1 MQQQTIGHT
10 DTSPGDQVREFM
22 DLEEL
27 AARMGIG
34 LTMAYQLAKQ
44 DALPIPVLKIG
55 RVYRFSRR
63 AYDALATAQHEDAAT
78 QATA

>member
-1 MQQQTIGHT
+1 MTVNTHT
-10 DTSPGDQVREFM
+10 AMMPDDPAREFM
-22 DLEEL
+22 DIEEL

-44 DALPIPVLKIG
+44 NALPVPAIRIG

-63 AYDALATAQHEDAAT
+63 AYDALAEQQHARTSTDAA
-78 QATA
+78 